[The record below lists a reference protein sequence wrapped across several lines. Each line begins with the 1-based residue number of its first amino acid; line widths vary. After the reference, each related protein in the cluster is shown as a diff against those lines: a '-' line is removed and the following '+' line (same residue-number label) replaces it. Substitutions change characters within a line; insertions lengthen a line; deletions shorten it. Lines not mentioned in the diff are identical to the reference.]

1 MTFDEDLLID
11 KAILA
16 MNNSYSPYSHFKVGS
31 AILLKNGEYLLG
43 CNIENKSYSMTIC
56 AERCALSKLISEGYN
71 KNDVVAMSVVA
82 ETKDPVTPCGA
93 CREVMMELL
102 NPDTCIILA
111 NTNRDKMTISV
122 KDLLPLSF
130 KLEN

>member
-16 MNNSYSPYSHFKVGS
+16 MNNSYSPYSHFKVGVS
-31 AILLKNGEYLLG
+31 ILLKNGEYLLG

-71 KNDVVAMSVVA
+71 KNDVVAMCVVA
-82 ETKDPVTPCGA
+82 ETEDPVTPCGA
-93 CREVMMELL
+93 CREVMNELL

-111 NTNRDKMTISV
+111 NTHRDRMTKSV
-122 KDLLPLSF
+122 SDLLPLSF